1 MRSPE
6 GPFPNYETLLPDPS
20 DAATVWTVLD
30 AAGTADALRRH
41 ENRANAPTVFAAAGS
56 AVSVTT
62 KVDGVET
69 VGTVPFET
77 TGDAFSVAL
86 NPSYAADAFRHAG
99 DGANVYVRDGL
110 KALYAENGGTFSLLM
125 PMRVG

>member
-1 MRSPE
+1 MDV
-6 GPFPNYETLLPDPS
+6 G
-20 DAATVWTVLD
+20 
-30 AAGTADALRRH
+30 
-41 ENRANAPTVFAAAGS
+41 
-56 AVSVTT
+56 
-62 KVDGVET
+62 DGVET

-77 TGDAFSVAL
+77 TGDAFSIAL

-110 KALYAENGGTFSLLM
+110 KAVYAENGGTFSLLM